1 MPSPTPELID
11 TLVERLG
18 SEEKAIKWLDRWSKA
33 ILEGQPLPKMPPP
46 KKRR

>member
-1 MPSPTPELID
+1 MPSPTPELIH

-18 SEEKAIKWLDRWSKA
+18 SEEKALHWLGRLSTA
-33 ILEGQPLPKMPPP
+33 ILECQPLPKMPPP